1 MLAPVVV
8 QLLAGMLM
16 TFVELIVE
24 TREISVIVAET
35 ELVRSKVT
43 VEVPGAGVREEVML
57 AVGVRLEESV

>member
-35 ELVRSKVT
+35 ELVRSKVI